1 MGSWLPR
8 TKFSVQSVVSDELQS
23 SMLVVQKTLSGNA
36 LSSVAA
42 KGTILNNDDFT
53 MAQLKV
59 LIVEDEE
66 NERTG
71 LAELVSAWGYRV
83 ESAADGV
90 EGLEKIT
97 LANPSIVITDMKMP
111 RMGGLELLER
121 ASGEGNATAFI
132 VVTAQGTIDSAVQ
145 AMRTGAYDYITKPI
159 DTNRLRTILQ
169 NASELLGTRVELEVT
184 RRKLRDAGSLGCLVG
199 PSKTMQEIF
208 RLIELV
214 APSTASVLIT
224 GASGTGKELVARTI
238 HDLSPRRN
246 KPFVPINC
254 AAIPETLI
262 ESEIFGHEKGAFT
275 GALERRTG
283 CFELAEG
290 GTLLLDEI
298 GEMPVATQAKLL
310 RVLEDRK
317 LRRLGSKVETT
328 VDVRVLAATNK
339 VPEDAVAKGELRN
352 DLYYRLNVFNIHM
365 PPLRDHKEDV
375 PELLQRLLEEVNSK
389 HSRNVAAVSEA
400 VLTLFRNY
408 SWPGNV
414 REMRNTLERAVIVC
428 DGSVIETRHLPPGF
442 GQNTT
447 KTSDDADGI
456 RLGVG
461 TTVGEAER
469 LLILKTLES
478 TNNNKTKAAEI
489 LEISLKTLH
498 NKLKE
503 YGNSDT
509 SSKEE
514 EVTEA

>member
-1 MGSWLPR
+1 MS
-8 TKFSVQSVVSDELQS
+8 QE
-23 SMLVVQKTLSGNA
+23 
-36 LSSVAA
+36 
-42 KGTILNNDDFT
+42 
-53 MAQLKV
+53 KV

-71 LAELVSAWGYRV
+71 LAELISAWGYRA
-83 ESAADGV
+83 ETAKDGA
-90 EGLEKIT
+90 EGLEKVT
-97 LANPSIVITDMKMP
+97 NWSPAIVVTDLKMP

-121 ASGEGNATAFI
+121 LATDAQTMAVV

-145 AMRTGAYDYITKPI
+145 AMRMGAYDYITKPI
-159 DTNRLRTILQ
+159 DTDRLRTILQ
-169 NASELLGTRVELEVT
+169 NASTLLGTRVELEVT
-184 RRKLRDAGSLGCLVG
+184 RRKLRDAGSLGSLVG
-199 PSKTMQEIF
+199 PSKKMQEIF
-208 RLIELV
+208 HLIEMV

-224 GASGTGKELVARTI
+224 GASGTGKELVARTV
-238 HDLSPRRN
+238 HELSPRRN

-339 VPEDAVAKGELRN
+339 VPEEAVARGELRN

-365 PPLRDHKEDV
+365 PPLREHKEDI
-375 PELLQRLLEEVNSK
+375 PELVQCLLAEMSAK
-389 HSRNVAAVSEA
+389 HGRKVAVVSEA
-400 VLTLFRNY
+400 VLNLFHNY

-414 REMRNTLERAVIVC
+414 REVRNTLERAVIVC
-428 DGSVIETRHLPPGF
+428 DGAVIETRHLPPGF
-442 GQNTT
+442 GQTT
-447 KTSDDADGI
+447 LRTSPEDPDAV

-461 TTVGEAER
+461 TTVEEAER
-469 LLILKTLES
+469 LLILKTLAATS
-478 TNNNKTKAAEI
+478 NNKTRAAEI
-489 LEISLKTLH
+489 LGISLKTLH

-503 YGNSDT
+503 YGSVAADVAAG
-509 SSKEE
+509 KDE
-514 EVTEA
+514 

>member
-1 MGSWLPR
+1 MS
-8 TKFSVQSVVSDELQS
+8 QE
-23 SMLVVQKTLSGNA
+23 
-36 LSSVAA
+36 
-42 KGTILNNDDFT
+42 
-53 MAQLKV
+53 KV

-71 LAELVSAWGYRV
+71 LAEVVSSWGYRA
-83 ESAADGV
+83 ETAQDGV
-90 EGLEKIT
+90 EGFEKV
-97 LANPSIVITDMKMP
+97 AAWSPAIVITDLKMP
-111 RMGGLELLER
+111 RMGGLELLEKIAADSR
-121 ASGEGNATAFI
+121 TIAVI

-145 AMRTGAYDYITKPI
+145 AMRGGAYDYITKPI

-169 NASELLGTRVELEVT
+169 NASALLGARVELEVT
-184 RRKLRDAGSLGCLVG
+184 RRKLRDVGSLGSLVG
-199 PSKTMQEIF
+199 SSRKMQEIF
-208 RLIELV
+208 RLMELV

-238 HDLSPRRN
+238 HELSPRKN

-317 LRRLGSKVETT
+317 LRRLGSKIETT

-339 VPEDAVAKGELRN
+339 VPEEAVARGELRN

-365 PPLRDHKEDV
+365 PPLCEHKDDIPSLV
-375 PELLQRLLEEVNSK
+375 QSLLSDMSSK
-389 HSRNVAAVSEA
+389 HGRKVAAVSEA
-400 VLTLFRNY
+400 VLNLFRSH

-414 REMRNTLERAVIVC
+414 RELRNTLERAVIVC
-428 DGSVIETRHLPPGF
+428 EGAIIETKHLPPGF
-442 GQNTT
+442 GQTT
-447 KTSDDADGI
+447 VRTSSEDSDGV

-461 TTVGEAER
+461 TTVEEAER
-469 LLILKTLES
+469 LLIMKTLQS
-478 TNNNKTKAAEI
+478 TNNNKTRAAEI
-489 LEISLKTLH
+489 LGISLKTLH

-503 YGNSDT
+503 YGSA
-509 SSKEE
+509 SAEAALAKEE
-514 EVTEA
+514 

>member
-1 MGSWLPR
+1 MSQGR
-8 TKFSVQSVVSDELQS
+8 
-23 SMLVVQKTLSGNA
+23 
-36 LSSVAA
+36 
-42 KGTILNNDDFT
+42 
-53 MAQLKV
+53 V

-71 LAELVSAWGYRV
+71 LCELISSWGYAA
-83 ESAADGV
+83 ETAADGQ
-90 EGLEKIT
+90 EGYEKVSSWS
-97 LANPSIVITDMKMP
+97 PSIVITDLKMP
-111 RMGGLELLER
+111 RLGGMELLER
-121 ASGEGNATAFI
+121 IAADSQTVAVI

-145 AMRTGAYDYITKPI
+145 AMRVGAYDYVTKPI

-169 NASELLGTRVELEVT
+169 NASALLGARLELEAT
-184 RRKLRDAGSLGCLVG
+184 RRRLRDTGSLGSLVG
-199 PSKTMQEIF
+199 PSKKMQEIF

-238 HDLSPRRN
+238 HELSPRRS
-246 KPFVPINC
+246 KPFIAINC

-298 GEMPVATQAKLL
+298 GEMPIATQAKLL

-339 VPEDAVAKGELRN
+339 VPEEAVARGELRN

-365 PPLRDHKEDV
+365 LPLRDHREDIPDLV
-375 PELLQRLLEEVNSK
+375 QSLLIDMSTK
-389 HSRNVAAVSEA
+389 HGRQIATVSEA
-400 VLTLFRNY
+400 VLNAFRSY
-408 SWPGNV
+408 AWPGNV
-414 REMRNTLERAVIVC
+414 RELRNTLERAVIVC
-428 DGSVIETRHLPPGF
+428 EGPVIETKHLPPGF
-442 GQNTT
+442 GHAPVRPTLDD
-447 KTSDDADGI
+447 SDSI
-456 RLGVG
+456 RVGVG

-478 TNNNKTKAAEI
+478 TNNNKTRAADI
-489 LEISLKTLH
+489 LGISLKTLH

-503 YGNSDT
+503 YGSASENRAE
-509 SSKEE
+509 KEE
-514 EVTEA
+514 TAEEMRES

>member
-1 MGSWLPR
+1 M
-8 TKFSVQSVVSDELQS
+8 
-23 SMLVVQKTLSGNA
+23 
-36 LSSVAA
+36 
-42 KGTILNNDDFT
+42 NNE
-53 MAQLKV
+53 KV

-71 LAELVSAWGYRV
+71 LAELISSWGYATDTAR
-83 ESAADGV
+83 DGQ
-90 EGLEKIT
+90 EGHEKIGAWSPT
-97 LANPSIVITDMKMP
+97 IVITDLKMP
-111 RMGGLELLER
+111 RMSGIELLEKV
-121 ASGEGNATAFI
+121 AADTQTIGVI
-132 VVTAQGTIDSAVQ
+132 LVTAQGTIDSAVQ
-145 AMRTGAYDYITKPI
+145 AMRIGAYDYVTKPI

-169 NASELLGTRVELEVT
+169 NASALLGTRVELEVR
-184 RRKLRDAGSLGCLVG
+184 RRKLRDSGSLGSLVG
-199 PSKTMQEIF
+199 ASKKMQEIF
-208 RLIELV
+208 RLTEMV

-238 HDLSPRRN
+238 HELSPRRL
-246 KPFVPINC
+246 KAFVAINC

-275 GALERRTG
+275 GAIERRTG

-298 GEMPVATQAKLL
+298 GEMPIATQAKLL

-339 VPEDAVAKGELRN
+339 VPDEAVAHGELRN

-365 PPLRDHKEDV
+365 PLLREHKEDIADLV
-375 PELLQRLLEEVNSK
+375 QLLLGEMSTK
-389 HSRNVAAVSEA
+389 HSRKVATVSEA
-400 VLTLFRNY
+400 VLNAFKNY

-414 REMRNTLERAVIVC
+414 RELRNTLERAVIVC
-428 DGSVIETRHLPPGF
+428 EGAVIETKHLPPGF
-442 GQNTT
+442 GHAPIRLST
-447 KTSDDADGI
+447 DDADSI
-456 RLGVG
+456 RVGVG

-478 TNNNKTKAAEI
+478 TNNNKTRAAEV
-489 LEISLKTLH
+489 LGISLKTLH

-503 YGNSDT
+503 YG
-509 SSKEE
+509 SSA
-514 EVTEA
+514 TDSAN